1 MIERSVLMYRTLWRL
16 SVVAMF
22 VILVETPSA
31 SEVVL
36 QPTELIPGDQYRL
49 FFTTSKKRDAMSS
62 DVADYDQFVQDAI
75 AASPLADLGL
85 RWQAVIS
92 TVSIDAR
99 DHTNTNLEV
108 GLGVPIY
115 RVDGAI
121 ISHSNAG
128 FWPFGDLLPLSD
140 SYAVNEFGKLIEPP
154 ADPREDF
161 VVWTGSTRFGTAM
174 DGSNPGGFGCDG
186 CWSNT
191 YGVPTAGLVGIR
203 MMWDVQ
209 RVEELG
215 HFYGISEVITVAPE
229 PDGFHGA
236 VAFLCIVVC
245 RGRHRR

>member
-1 MIERSVLMYRTLWRL
+1 MMRHIAPMSRKLSAQLMTAIVISMLL
-16 SVVAMF
+16 SPAIAE
-22 VILVETPSA
+22 VIP
-31 SEVVL
+31 
-36 QPTELIPGDQYRL
+36 QPTELMPGDQYRL

-62 DVADYDQFVQDAI
+62 DVADYDQFVQDAV
-75 AASPLADLGL
+75 ADSPLADLGL
-85 RWQAVIS
+85 KWQAVVS
-92 TVSIDAR
+92 TVSVDAR

-108 GLGVPIY
+108 DLGVPIY

-174 DGSNPGGFGCDG
+174 DGSNPGGLGCDG

-191 YGVPTAGLVGIR
+191 YGVPTAGIVGIR
-203 MMWDVQ
+203 MMWDAQ

-236 VAFLCIVVC
+236 VACLCIVVC
-245 RGRHRR
+245 LGRHRR